1 MFNLIMTKKKKKTK
15 VFYNKKDKKQIKQK
29 LGYITAF
36 F

>member
-1 MFNLIMTKKKKKTK
+1 MFNLIMTKKKKTK